1 MPRVLVTGASGFVGN
16 NLARFLVAQGH
27 EVHLI
32 LRETRED
39 WRLRDMR
46 NEVTV
51 HTLDLRDRDNVRR
64 TIGGT
69 KPRWIFHL
77 AAHGA
82 YSFQT
87 DTETIL
93 TTNVMGTANL
103 VRASVDAGV
112 EVFVNTGSSSEY
124 GFKDHA
130 PQEAEHLQPNSAYA
144 VAKAAGTLFCG
155 YTARATGAR
164 IPTLRLYSVYGP
176 YEDPRRLMPTIILE
190 GIEKRLP
197 PLVNPNVSRD
207 FVYVDDVVR
216 AYVLAATVDD
226 QEPDAIYNVGT
237 GEQTTIRTVVD
248 TARRVLQISEEPK
261 WASMPDRIWDTD
273 TWVCDSGRIRDKL
286 DWQPKFSFADGF
298 SRMVE
303 WFRSSRTVVELY
315 RRLQTTAS
323 RSG

>member
-16 NLARFLVAQGH
+16 NLSRFLVAQGY
-27 EVHLI
+27 EVHVI
-32 LRETRED
+32 LRATHVD

-46 NEVTV
+46 DEVTV
-51 HTLDLRDRDNVRR
+51 HILDLNDRDKVRR
-64 TIGGT
+64 VTTGVE
-69 KPRWIFHL
+69 PQWVFHL

-93 TTNVMGTANL
+93 RTNVMGTVNL
-103 VRASVDAGV
+103 VQASVDAGV

-130 PQEAEHLQPNSAYA
+130 PHEAEHLQPNSAYA

-155 YTARATGAR
+155 YTARARGMR

-190 GIEKRLP
+190 GMENRLP
-197 PLVNPNVSRD
+197 PLVNPDVSRD

-216 AYVLAATVDD
+216 AYVLAAVVGN

-237 GEQTTIRTVVD
+237 GDQTSIRTVVD
-248 TARRVLQISEEPK
+248 TARRALKISEEPQ

-273 TWVCDSGRIRDKL
+273 TWVCDNSRVREKL
-286 DWQPKFSFADGF
+286 DWQPEVSFAEGF

-303 WFRSSRTVVELY
+303 WFESNPTVADLY
-315 RRLQTTAS
+315 RRLRTTCT
-323 RSG
+323 RST